1 MSSTAPDTQASIP
14 TEVTSFGTMPD
25 GTNVDLFTVWSGRS
39 EATFTSFGAR
49 LVSLKVPDA
58 RGRVEGVV
66 LGYDSLSPYLADK
79 AYFGAI
85 AGRVANRIAG
95 GTFPLDGQTIQV
107 PINNGPNALHGGPN
121 AFDQHIWTGT
131 PIDNGVEFTLVSPAG
146 ENGFPG
152 TLTLTVRY
160 TFTAGVL
167 TIDYEATTDA
177 LTVINVT
184 NHAYFNL
191 AGDSSGSIL
200 NHELT
205 IPADHFTPVDATL
218 IPTGELRHVQ
228 ATPFDFRQPILIGR
242 RIDERN
248 EQLGYTG
255 GYDHNFVFGSPGV
268 LKQTARV
275 REQGSGRVLTVQTT
289 EPGMQFYS
297 GNFIDGSMPNRRGG
311 LYLRRSGFCLE
322 TQHYPD
328 SPNHPDFPSI
338 ELRPGDTF
346 RSTTIYTF
354 TAEG

>member
-1 MSSTAPDTQASIP
+1 
-14 TEVTSFGTMPD
+14 MPD

-49 LVSLKVPDA
+49 LVSLKVPDR

-85 AGRVANRIAG
+85 VGRVANRLAG
-95 GTFPLDGQTIQV
+95 GTFRLAGQTIQV
-107 PINNGPNALHGGPN
+107 PVNNGPNALHGGPN
-121 AFDQHIWTGT
+121 AFDQRIWTGT
-131 PIDNGVEFTLVSPAG
+131 PIDHGVEFTLTSPAG

-152 TLTLTVRY
+152 TLSLLVRY
-160 TFTAGVL
+160 TFIAGVL
-167 TIDYEATTDA
+167 TIDYEATSDA
-177 LTVINVT
+177 LTVLNVT

-191 AGDSSGSIL
+191 AGESSGTIL

-205 IPADHFTPVDATL
+205 LSADHFTPIDANL
-218 IPTGELRHVQ
+218 IPTGELRPVQ

-242 RIDERN
+242 RLHEIEKDEPTN
-248 EQLGYTG
+248 EQLHLAG
-255 GYDHNFVFGSPGV
+255 GYDHNFVYGQPGT
-268 LKQTARV
+268 LKQTARLHDP
-275 REQGSGRVLTVQTT
+275 GTGRVLTVHTT

-311 LYLRRSGFCLE
+311 LYRRRSGLCLE

-328 SPNHPDFPSI
+328 SPNHPEFPST
-338 ELRPGDTF
+338 ELRPGDPF

-354 TAEG
+354 TAES